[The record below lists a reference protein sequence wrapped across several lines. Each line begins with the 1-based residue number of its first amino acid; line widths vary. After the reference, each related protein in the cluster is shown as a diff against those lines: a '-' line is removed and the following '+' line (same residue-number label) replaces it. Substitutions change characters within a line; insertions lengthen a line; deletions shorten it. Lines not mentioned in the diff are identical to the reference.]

1 MGAAYIDHAL
11 ANELFDGVDV
21 VFEGGFA
28 FSIGHLGAGGMGQGS
43 ALINCAG
50 AVRGLRLG

>member
-28 FSIGHLGAGGMGQGS
+28 FSIGHLGAGGRGHGS

-50 AVRGLRLG
+50 AVRGLRVG